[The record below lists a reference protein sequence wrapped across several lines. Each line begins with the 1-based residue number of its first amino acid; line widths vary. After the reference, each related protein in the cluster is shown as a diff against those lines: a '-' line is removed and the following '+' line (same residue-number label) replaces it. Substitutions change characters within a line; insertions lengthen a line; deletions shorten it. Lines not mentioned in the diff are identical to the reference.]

1 MSGLTRD
8 FFQKIQKWEGG
19 YQDMSSDTGNYN
31 ACGKLVGTNRGITSK
46 TIETL
51 MGVKC
56 PDKIFMQGITED
68 YAFEVLTKFWDFY
81 RVDEILDQ
89 DIANLVFNNFMGLPK
104 KAAETVQL
112 ACNRFQANLKVDGA
126 MGSKTITALNSLAA
140 QNRGAIYNAILEEWL
155 KYLNTTQ
162 LVFRQGLLSRVN
174 DLFFFITAAANAPV
188 PVAETNNLLRVQTIL
203 QGASKGKTE
212 DVIAFVVGLL
222 AIVFISFSAYRLL
235 IKK

>member
-1 MSGLTRD
+1 MSGLTKE

-19 YQDMSSDTGNYN
+19 YQDMASDNGNYN
-31 ACGKLVGTNRGITSK
+31 ACGKLVGTNRGITSR
-46 TIETL
+46 TVETL

-56 PDKIFMQGITED
+56 PDKIFMRAITED

-126 MGSKTITALNSLAA
+126 MGSKTITALNSIAA
-140 QNRGAIYNAILEEWL
+140 QNRDAIYNAILEEWL

-162 LVFRQGLLSRVN
+162 LVFRQGLINRTT
-174 DLFFFITAAANAPV
+174 DLFFFITAAKNAPV
-188 PVAETNNLLRVQTIL
+188 PVAETNNLLRIQTIL

-212 DVIAFVVGLL
+212 DVIAFVVGLV
-222 AIVFISFSAYRLL
+222 AVVVISFSIYKLVV
-235 IKK
+235 KK